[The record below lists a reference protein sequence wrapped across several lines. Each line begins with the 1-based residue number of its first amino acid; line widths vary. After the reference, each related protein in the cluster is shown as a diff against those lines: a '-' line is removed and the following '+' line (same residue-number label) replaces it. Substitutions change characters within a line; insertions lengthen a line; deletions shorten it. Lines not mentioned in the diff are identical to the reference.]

1 MSDGA
6 LMKKQGRITLNI
18 NKLQLYHSLF
28 IGGLPGRNAEDAAE
42 QDLRSVRGER
52 NGRQEDGS
60 AACFSR
66 PGRLR
71 RDHLSAPHPNSW
83 LEDI

>member
-42 QDLRSVRGER
+42 QDL
-52 NGRQEDGS
+52 DLC
-60 AACFSR
+60 AANATAAKRTALQPASPDPADCAETTY
-66 PGRLR
+66 PLPTQTA
-71 RDHLSAPHPNSW
+71 D
-83 LEDI
+83 